1 MSNVGIE
8 VIAPVFGIM
17 VAGFLAARCR
27 VFGSES
33 SAALSRFV
41 FYVSLPALTFISL
54 ARVPVAEVFDWP
66 LIGAFGGSCLI
77 LFAVGY
83 AVARLVF
90 PDTPTARALHALC
103 AMFSSTGYLGL
114 PLVVMAYG
122 DKALIPGIVGTVI
135 TGAIFLPLTV
145 LLAEIDKGRGAGRM
159 ILAPLLDVLKT
170 PMLLAAVAGV
180 LASFLGVPIPRPF
193 GAFCDIL
200 GGAFIPCALFSAGL
214 FVANCTVKGEVR
226 EVGWLVAAK
235 LFLHPAVA
243 WWLAYKVLDLD
254 PMKAAIAVLLAA
266 LPTGVPAFVLA
277 QQYKAFVM
285 RANAIIVISTAI
297 SVVTLS
303 ALLVVLVP

>member
-1 MSNVGIE
+1 MTNVGIE

-17 VAGFLAARCR
+17 VAGFLAARFR
-27 VFGSES
+27 VFGSDS

-41 FYVSLPALTFISL
+41 FYVALPALTFISL

-66 LIGAFGGSCLI
+66 LIGAFGGACLV
-77 LFAVGY
+77 LFVVGY
-83 AVARLVF
+83 AAARFVF
-90 PDTPTARALHALC
+90 PDTPTDRALHALC

-114 PLVVMAYG
+114 PLVVMAFG
-122 DKALIPGIVGTVI
+122 DKALIPGIIGTVV
-135 TGAIFLPLTV
+135 TGAIFFPLTV
-145 LLAEIDKGRGAGRM
+145 LLAEMSKGRDAGRM
-159 ILAPLLDVLKT
+159 ILAPFLDVLKT
-170 PMLLAAVAGV
+170 PMLLAAIAGMLV
-180 LASFLGVPIPRPF
+180 SFFGVPIPRAV

-226 EVGWLVAAK
+226 EVGWLVFAK
-235 LFLHPAVA
+235 LFLHPLVA
-243 WWLAYKVLDLD
+243 WWLAYKVLDLE

-285 RANAIIVISTAI
+285 RSNAIIVISTAI